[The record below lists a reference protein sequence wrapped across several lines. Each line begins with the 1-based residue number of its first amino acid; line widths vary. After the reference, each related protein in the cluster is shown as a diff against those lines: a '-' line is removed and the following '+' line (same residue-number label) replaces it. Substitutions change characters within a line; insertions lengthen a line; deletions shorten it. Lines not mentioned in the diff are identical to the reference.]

1 MEFVGKV
8 ISNRMQ
14 KSILVAV
21 DRIVK
26 IPKYNREVR
35 RTTKLMAHDETDT
48 CNIGDTVRIHSC
60 RPRSKRKCWEVT
72 DVLQRTKIYDAEAA
86 TRGAVNKLR
95 AVADQGFAAS
105 ALQSPP
111 PSPPPCA

>member
-1 MEFVGKV
+1 MLIGKACSGAPQV

-35 RTTKLMAHDETDT
+35 RTTKLM
-48 CNIGDTVRIHSC
+48 VR
-60 RPRSKRKCWEVT
+60 
-72 DVLQRTKIYDAEAA
+72 AA
-86 TRGAVNKLR
+86 R
-95 AVADQGFAAS
+95 
-105 ALQSPP
+105 
-111 PSPPPCA
+111 